1 MSVGLKRMADQRAQT
16 QVRSTE
22 LEAALADGDLP
33 IVELEGK
40 LKDFLARRLEVE
52 SELATERRALEEADN
67 ALRSLDEKRLD
78 AETRVNCSARGDGKG
93 PPGSTGI
100 ASAPRRHR

>member
-16 QVRSTE
+16 QTRSTE

-40 LKDFLARRLEVE
+40 LKDFLARRLEIE
-52 SELATERRALEEADN
+52 SELATERRALEDADSCIARARREAPGCRD
-67 ALRSLDEKRLD
+67 ARQRGARS
-78 AETRVNCSARGDGKG
+78 DGKG
-93 PPGSTGI
+93 APRGAGI
-100 ASAPRRHR
+100 PSAP